1 MDSMS
6 LRLSKLTVFLHLADL
21 CLDLGLGGNGHSN
34 GNFSFHLEH
43 KDKMFV
49 EFLFSSLLYLIDNH
63 VHNILRLFDG
73 SAIFSFPTSE
83 TKCHYW

>member
-34 GNFSFHLEH
+34 GNCSNG
-43 KDKMFV
+43 KMFV